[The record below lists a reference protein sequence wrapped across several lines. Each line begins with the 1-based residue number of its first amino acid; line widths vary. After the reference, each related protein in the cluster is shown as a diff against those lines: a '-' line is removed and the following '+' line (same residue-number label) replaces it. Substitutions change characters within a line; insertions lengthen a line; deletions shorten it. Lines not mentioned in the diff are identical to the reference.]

1 MEPCDPAVVADV
13 GAAFA
18 RYEQALVAN
27 DLATLDDLFWHDERT
42 VRIGLDDRQD
52 GFSAVRAFRRSQAR
66 QTPPRT
72 LCDTSILTFGDDVA
86 IVTTGF
92 VPTDGSPEGRQSQ
105 TWIRFADGWR
115 VVAAH
120 VSLAASWSGEPG
132 REVLDARHHVDPLVA
147 ADRRDKSASK
157 ADRP

>member
-1 MEPCDPAVVADV
+1 MEPCDPAVVAEV
-13 GAAFA
+13 QAAFA
-18 RYEQALVAN
+18 RYEAALVAN
-27 DLATLDDLFWHDERT
+27 DLDTLDDLFWHDERT

-52 GFSAVRAFRRSQAR
+52 GFTAVSAFRRSQAR

-72 LCDTSILTFGDDVA
+72 LRNTSILTFGDDVA
-86 IVTTGF
+86 VVTTEF

-120 VSLAASWSGEPG
+120 VSFAASPSGEPG
-132 REVLDARHHVDPLVA
+132 GGEVFDAPQLVDHLVVA
-147 ADRRDKSASK
+147 HSPSEGPFR
-157 ADRP
+157 